1 MYRSALR
8 SLANRLAI
16 MCLLTFSCAM
26 RWSDAAPYQPT
37 DLEKRVLVRKAAL
50 HRLRERCSQKHASC
64 ISGDIYEF
72 GIFTG
77 ISMRA
82 INQFLDTSSISVRVV
97 WGFDSFLGL
106 PREDAHATN
115 ATDSTYLHRV
125 RKKDYRPGTYSTAR
139 ALKTSSPREIMRKL
153 DKAIND
159 TRVRWIPGFFE
170 RSLTPQLSVEYGMQP
185 ALYVDFDVDLYTS
198 TLQALK
204 WMLSSRLMVPGTLL
218 FYDDWDAGGK
228 GGQQRA
234 HREAMQEYSVVLRDL
249 GIAGPSL
256 RKAMFEVIS
265 IGRSRS
271 D

>member
-16 MCLLTFSCAM
+16 MCLLTSACAL
-26 RWSDAAPYQPT
+26 RWSDALQYQPT
-37 DLEKRVLVRKAAL
+37 DFERRVLVRKAAL
-50 HRLRERCSQKHASC
+50 HRLRERCSQKHVSC
-64 ISGDIYEF
+64 VSGDIYEF

-77 ISMRA
+77 LAMKA
-82 INQFLDTSSISVRVV
+82 INQFLDNNSISVRVV

-106 PREDAHATN
+106 PREDAKATN
-115 ATDSTYLHRV
+115 TTDSAYLRRV

-139 ALKTSSPREIMRKL
+139 ALKSSSPYESMHKL
-153 DKAIND
+153 DIAIND

-170 RSLTPQLSVEYGMQP
+170 RSLTPQLSVEQGMQP
-185 ALYVDFDVDLYTS
+185 AVYVDFDVDLYTS

-204 WMLSSRLMVPGTLL
+204 WMLSSRLVVPGTLL

-234 HREAMQEYSVVLRDL
+234 HREATQEYSVVLRNL
-249 GIAGPSL
+249 GEAGPSY

-265 IGRSRS
+265 IG
-271 D
+271 